1 MRAFRSLGAVV
12 MAALAMG
19 ASLQACAHNAKPGQ
33 ASPPGMTA
41 APVKPGG
48 SGIAVQYRV
57 DGTPQPGS
65 AVPIVLSFDGVS
77 DHAGGTVKLTADG
90 GLTIAGSAG
99 PHALPAG
106 QASTLTVQ
114 VVPDADGTGYL
125 HVFTTQNGATS
136 ATSITV
142 QVGKA
147 PSAMPASSGLK
158 QAPDGEKIISMPVK

>member
-1 MRAFRSLGAVV
+1 MRASRSLGVIA

-19 ASLQACAHNAKPGQ
+19 MSLQACAHNAKPGH
-33 ASPPGMTA
+33 ATSTGMTA
-41 APVKPGG
+41 APMKPGG
-48 SGIAVQYRV
+48 SGIALQYRI

-65 AVPIVLSFDGVS
+65 PVPVLLSFDGVS
-77 DHAGGTVKLTADG
+77 DPAGGTVKLAADG
-90 GLTIAGSAG
+90 GLAIVGSAG
-99 PHALPAG
+99 PHTLPAG
-106 QASTLTVQ
+106 QASALTVQ

-136 ATSITV
+136 ATSIAV

-158 QAPDGEKIISMPVK
+158 HAPDGDKILSMPVK

>member
-1 MRAFRSLGAVV
+1 MRASRSLGAIA

-19 ASLQACAHNAKPGQ
+19 LSLQACAHNAKPGH
-33 ASPPGMTA
+33 ATSAGMTT

-48 SGIAVQYRV
+48 SGIAVHYRV
-57 DGTPQPGS
+57 DGTPQVGS
-65 AVPIVLSFDGVS
+65 PVAVVLSFEGVS
-77 DHAGGTVKLTADG
+77 DPAGGVVKLTADG
-90 GLTIAGSAG
+90 GLTIVGSAG
-99 PHALPAG
+99 PHTLPAG
-106 QASTLTVQ
+106 QASALTVQ

-147 PSAMPASSGLK
+147 PSVMPASSGLK
-158 QAPDGEKIISMPVK
+158 QTPDGDKILSMPVK